1 LTDHQRF
8 GFLECDVFRLGR
20 LADDFRFRLVVDN
33 RRITEVVKDI
43 RSRSAF
49 FSGEICFPLEYVMY
63 HLFRFLPECSDR
75 ARDGR
80 SIGYHIEG
88 VPGPYFA
95 DSDHCVIE
103 RRDLP
108 RNGCLQAGNQFRSD
122 DDRIDGIMRVG
133 CVSAPPL
140 DGDLEIVR
148 AGDQRPRLSL
158 DDSCRILAP
167 VVLAVHFINAFQ
179 HTVLHHGD
187 CAAWLYFLSELEEE
201 GNTSFQR
208 FPALIDSFQKGEQGT
223 CMGIVTACMHYTV
236 HCGSVRYIL
245 LILDWEGIEV
255 RPDGNVW
262 MRRIAECGE
271 QAAAADILFYGK
283 ARVFIQTF
291 HYVFICLF
299 FMK

>member
-1 LTDHQRF
+1 
-8 GFLECDVFRLGR
+8 
-20 LADDFRFRLVVDN
+20 
-33 RRITEVVKDI
+33 
-43 RSRSAF
+43 
-49 FSGEICFPLEYVMY
+49 
-63 HLFRFLPECSDR
+63 
-75 ARDGR
+75 
-80 SIGYHIEG
+80 
-88 VPGPYFA
+88 
-95 DSDHCVIE
+95 
-103 RRDLP
+103 
-108 RNGCLQAGNQFRSD
+108 
-122 DDRIDGIMRVG
+122 
-133 CVSAPPL
+133 
-140 DGDLEIVR
+140 R

-271 QAAAADILFYGK
+271 QAAAADISLLWKGPGIYSDVPLCIYMSLFHEMILQGAY
-283 ARVFIQTF
+283 A
-291 HYVFICLF
+291 YSALF
-299 FMK
+299 QSFQAEWILPFLLYP